1 MLDLDLPGMDGVS
14 LSREMRRARASLSTR
29 FVLVSSKHV
38 RQADVDADFDAVLS
52 KPIRQEALFD
62 ALIGV
67 LNVKQAPQKE
77 QRPEQPRK
85 SFDADLAHRLPLRIL
100 LVDDNAANQ
109 KVARRMLGK
118 FGYSVDIAGSGA
130 DALTALNEK
139 PYDLV
144 FMDVEMP
151 EMDGLETTREIRTRG
166 GLQVQPRIVAMT
178 AYATQADRDRCLA
191 AGLDDYVSKPVR
203 PSELE
208 AALMRCGSSRVPS
221 RG

>member
-1 MLDLDLPGMDGVS
+1 M
-14 LSREMRRARASLSTR
+14 
-29 FVLVSSKHV
+29 
-38 RQADVDADFDAVLS
+38 
-52 KPIRQEALFD
+52 
-62 ALIGV
+62 
-67 LNVKQAPQKE
+67 
-77 QRPEQPRK
+77 
-85 SFDADLAHRLPLRIL
+85 
-100 LVDDNAANQ
+100 
-109 KVARRMLGK
+109 
-118 FGYSVDIAGSGA
+118 
-130 DALTALNEK
+130 NEK